1 MARDEQLAAQVA
13 EDYTKADLTE
23 RERLIGDYA
32 AKVTRSPEACSPQDI
47 ELLRK
52 AEFSDEDILG
62 MVSIITYQNM
72 TTRIMEA
79 LSTVD

>member
-1 MARDEQLAAQVA
+1 VARDEQLAAQVA

-23 RERLIGDYA
+23 RERLVGDYA
-32 AKVTRSPEACSPQDI
+32 AKVTRSPETCSPEDI

-62 MVSIITYQNM
+62 IVSIITYQNM